1 MPKEEKKEKS
11 QGPILLKSPEDKV
24 KFWKAYVNWGIA
36 FKDKFYTENAERW
49 IRFFKGTHWP
59 DQEKLVTDSRL
70 VVNYCY
76 SITKSIV
83 PQIYFQ
89 DPYFYVTAAKSKYE
103 QGQEVSESVLNNEW
117 QVMMA
122 KKQIRR
128 IVQDFL
134 VMSYGATKQGYHT
147 KFVRDY
153 SKPDLQTG
161 LEYTEFIEN
170 ERPWLLRVD
179 PQEII
184 FDPEAKHFDERR
196 WHAIHYNL
204 AVVDAKA
211 QYINLEGVE
220 EKEYTTYSKQMTD
233 LDVKLIG
240 DDAMKMFPR
249 ISVWEI
255 HDLMDDKIMTIGE
268 GVDKFLEIK
277 DNPYPFHSNLTL
289 YSPNTVPN
297 SLYPISEIAQIAD
310 LNWELDQVRTQM
322 MNHRK
327 KMQRKIIAEHSAFP
341 NQRERD
347 KFLSGE
353 DMQMVIVSDGAISKK
368 QIMVVDASGISP
380 SFYQYDDKIVND
392 MNNVSAQGANQRAMK
407 EPGDKTATEAS
418 IIDKNSGLRNSER
431 LDYMAEFSVEV
442 ATKLFKIL
450 QKFGTG
456 DEFYSSKLNGW
467 IEWASKDIAGDY
479 NVNIHMGATARR
491 SEEEEREML
500 KQLLPSITAML
511 GKNGQPACNQPGL
524 FRYLFKKYGMT
535 EEEIKMIIYPQ
546 ADNDIEPNP
555 PKTQDEPGMP
565 SNQDVASLLGGS
577 QYGGMSGGNPMG
589 TQAPQDSS
597 ALGNMLRG
605 GL

>member
-1 MPKEEKKEKS
+1 MPKKTKEKT
-11 QGPILLKSPEDKV
+11 QGPIILPSKEEKV
-24 KFWKAYVNWGIA
+24 KFWKSYVNWGIA
-36 FKDKFYTENAERW
+36 YKDKFYTENANRW
-49 IRFFKGTHWP
+49 IRFFKGEHWP
-59 DQEKLVTDSRL
+59 NQEAITADSRI

-89 DPYFYVTAAKSKYE
+89 DPYFYVTAAKNE
-103 QGQEVSESVLNNEW
+103 FEAGQEISESVLNNEW
-117 QVMMA
+117 QVMQA

-128 IVQDFL
+128 VVQDFL
-134 VMSYGATKQGYHT
+134 VMSYGGVKQGYHT
-147 KFVRDY
+147 KFVRDF

-161 LEYTEFIEN
+161 LEYTEFIEK
-170 ERPWLLRVD
+170 EAPWILRLD
-179 PQEII
+179 PQDII

-196 WHAIHYNL
+196 WHAIKYVL
-204 AVVDAKA
+204 PVLDAKA
-211 QYINLEGVE
+211 QYSNLQDFNE
-220 EKEYTTYSKQMTD
+220 ETYGTWSKQLTD
-233 LDVKLIG
+233 LDVKVVG
-240 DDAMKMFPR
+240 EDAHTMFPR
-249 ISVWEI
+249 IVVWEI
-255 HDLMDDKIMTIGE
+255 HDLMDNKIMTVAE
-268 GVDKFLEIK
+268 GVDDFLEVK
-277 DNPYPFHSNLTL
+277 DNPYDFHSNVTL

-297 SLYPISEIAQIAD
+297 DLYPISEIAQIAD

-341 NQRERD
+341 NQVERN

-368 QIMVVDASGISP
+368 QIMIVDASGISP

-442 ATKLFKIL
+442 ATKLFKII
-450 QKFGTG
+450 QKFGSG

-467 IEWASKDIAGDY
+467 VKWAKKDIAGDY

-500 KQLLPSITAML
+500 KQLLPSITQML
-511 GKNGQPACNQPGL
+511 GRNGQPACNQPGL

-535 EEEIKMIIYPQ
+535 EEEIKMIIYPE
-546 ADNDIEPNP
+546 ADSPIQENP
-555 PKTQDEPGMP
+555 KPEGMP

-577 QYGGMSGGNPMG
+577 GYGMQGQNPMA
-589 TQAPQDSS
+589 TEAPQDSS
-597 ALGNMLRG
+597 ALATMLSG
-605 GL
+605 G